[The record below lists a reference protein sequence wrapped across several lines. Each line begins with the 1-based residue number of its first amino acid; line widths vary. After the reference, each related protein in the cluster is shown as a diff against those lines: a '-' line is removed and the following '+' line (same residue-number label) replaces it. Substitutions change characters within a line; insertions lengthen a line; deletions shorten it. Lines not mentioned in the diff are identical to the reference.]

1 LTKLEE
7 LWASYCKFDSFQ
19 DVEKQ
24 LRDKEN
30 LLTVYFEGTPLQ
42 LRQPAL
48 YRNKVKLA
56 LPQISQIDASKCYQP
71 ARFVG

>member
-1 LTKLEE
+1 MKSLEE
-7 LWASYCKFDSFQ
+7 FWASYCKFDSFD

-24 LRDKEN
+24 LKDKEE
-30 LLTVYFEGTPLQ
+30 LQTVYFEGTPLQ

-56 LPQISQIDASKCYQP
+56 LPHIKQIDASKLSSSL
-71 ARFVG
+71 